1 MNLQAELSGHPWA
14 MQPEAFESLI
24 RSAQTTAGPITR
36 PAPVLGKKRV
46 EGGVAIIDITGMIT
60 PRLSIFN
67 MLFGGTDVQT
77 IQRELDD
84 ALADSSISKIVLNI
98 DSPGGAVTGIS
109 DLADQVYKARSIKP
123 IEAHVP
129 GMAASAAYWIAS
141 ATSRITM
148 ADTASVGSIG
158 VVGTVLDN
166 RVWQGMQGI
175 TLHEIVSS
183 NAPKKRPDPLTP
195 EGRAVLQNNIDSI
208 ASVFT
213 AKVAQYRG
221 VSEKTVNADFG
232 QGGIVIGAA
241 AVRAG
246 LADAIGSF
254 ETLLGAPG
262 AIDNTAQAA
271 AAPAQDDSPEA
282 QWQRDPNLRAE
293 FGSLEVFEAYTKAN
307 QAGRIRVLGS
317 KDDAVRTVV
326 TGAGSPASPGVTRR
340 AAPGSAASTVEA
352 QCAAQWSGDPE
363 IRAEFGTLEVFTA
376 YTRAERAGIAK
387 TIEGRV
393 VGGR

>member
-1 MNLQAELSGHPWA
+1 
-14 MQPEAFESLI
+14 
-24 RSAQTTAGPITR
+24 
-36 PAPVLGKKRV
+36 VLGKKRV